1 MTTAAGA
8 RTTDWRWDE
17 GADGRARS
25 VSRCSLAAAAEGSK
39 TVATVG
45 GDEITAKQLEWLFA
59 KVTQGEMSSSERNL
73 EFATF
78 LARLKEET
86 KARYE
91 PGYAPGS

>member
-1 MTTAAGA
+1 
-8 RTTDWRWDE
+8 
-17 GADGRARS
+17 
-25 VSRCSLAAAAEGSK
+25 
-39 TVATVG
+39 
-45 GDEITAKQLEWLFA
+45 
-59 KVTQGEMSSSERNL
+59 MSASERNL